1 VPGFRPGRERRHESQ
16 ALRVDR
22 MRFSNTAVIAC
33 TLIGAALIAAC
44 DKSPESTDI
53 PAQRYTSRI
62 NLVGKAAGS
71 LKGQVLFPSAYSQRS
86 AAFYVNGVQ
95 LATMPDGRF
104 WVRSIPA
111 GDHEFRVYVP
121 GFEPVVR
128 PVRIGGGQLTDTL
141 AIALR
146 PTWGK
151 LVGRVVGDDGRSA
164 AGAIVRLEPYGLIG
178 STDKDGIFQ
187 FLGVGAGDH
196 LLAVK
201 CTGCDPEERAIKL
214 QSNESRNLGIV
225 TIHRRVDT
233 AGEVVPPSR
242 EVTGG

>member
-1 VPGFRPGRERRHESQ
+1 MHASKSCAVVL
-16 ALRVDR
+16 ALAG
-22 MRFSNTAVIAC
+22 AV
-33 TLIGAALIAAC
+33 LAASC

-53 PAQRYTSRI
+53 PAQHYTSLI

-86 AAFYVNGVQ
+86 AVFYVNGVQ
-95 LATMPDGRF
+95 LTTMPDGRF

-111 GDHEFRVYVP
+111 GDHELRVYVP

-128 PVRIGGGQLTDTL
+128 VVRIASGQLTDAE
-141 AIALR
+141 AIALK

-151 LVGRVVGDDGRSA
+151 LVGRIVGDDGRSA
-164 AGAIVRLEPYGLIG
+164 AGATVRLDPYGLIG

-196 LLAVK
+196 LLAVR
-201 CTGCDPEERAIKL
+201 CTGCDPEERAIRL
-214 QSNESRNLGIV
+214 QSNETRNLGIV
-225 TIHRRVDT
+225 TVHRRMDT
-233 AGEVVPPSR
+233 AGESVQPSR
-242 EVTGG
+242 EITGG

>member
-1 VPGFRPGRERRHESQ
+1 MCIRKIAVV
-16 ALRVDR
+16 ALAL
-22 MRFSNTAVIAC
+22 S
-33 TLIGAALIAAC
+33 GALFTAAC

-71 LKGQVLFPSAYSQRS
+71 LKGQVVFPSAYSQRS
-86 AAFYVNGVQ
+86 ASFYVNGVQ

-104 WVRSIPA
+104 WVRSIPV

-128 PVRIGGGQLTDTL
+128 AVRIGGGQLTDAQAITL
-141 AIALR
+141 K

-151 LVGRVVGDDGRSA
+151 LLGRVVSDDGRSA
-164 AGAIVRLEPYGLIG
+164 AGATVRLEPYGLIG

-187 FLGVGAGDH
+187 FMGVGAGDH
-196 LLAVK
+196 LLAVQ
-201 CTGCDPEERAIKL
+201 CAGCDPQERPIRL
-214 QSNESRNLGIV
+214 QSNESHNLGIV
-225 TIHRRVDT
+225 TVHRRVDT
-233 AGEVVPPSR
+233 AGEVAPPSH